1 MTNGESKGLVK
12 SPFLI
17 DKNTTGVTFLAAD
30 LVDVTTFTNIL
41 SYAVPLGTAVE
52 ITPVNYHF
60 GTYNATDTTT
70 QITAGSTRILKQ
82 NANGTESREVWQGE
96 NGIFKDIGDEFQR
109 PKLRIPVIANASQ
122 VLIVQ
127 VVNLG
132 TTLDSIASNY
142 SIECMQFYEEI

>member
-1 MTNGESKGLVK
+1 MVNGEQKGLVK

-17 DKNTTGVTFLAAD
+17 DKNTDGTTFLTAD
-30 LVDVTTFTNIL
+30 LATTTSFTTIL

-60 GTYNATDTTT
+60 GTYKATDTTT

-82 NANGTESREVWQGE
+82 NANATESREIWQGE

-109 PKLRIPVIANASQ
+109 PKLRVPVVANASQ
-122 VLIVQ
+122 KIVVQ

-132 TTLDSIASNY
+132 VTLDSVASNY

>member
-1 MTNGESKGLVK
+1 MAEQTGLVK

-17 DKNTTGVTFLAAD
+17 DKNTTGSTWLSAD
-30 LVDVTTFTNIL
+30 LATTSTFTDIL

-60 GTYNATDTTT
+60 GTFKATDTTT
-70 QITAGSTRILKQ
+70 QITAGSSRILKQ
-82 NANGTESREVWQGE
+82 NANGTESREIWQGE

-109 PKLRIPVIANASQ
+109 PKLRVPVIVNASQ
-122 VLIVQ
+122 VIKVQ

-132 TTLDSIASNY
+132 VTLDSVASNY
-142 SIECMQFYEEI
+142 SVECMQIYEEI